1 MRRRKIV
8 VGRVMAR
15 LRSEQN
21 WTQEILAARLQCEGV
36 EISRQGV
43 ARIELGHAKVSE
55 DVIVGLQKVFRL
67 QIILLFPKEIQ
78 ELDGKFSRRAANQN
92 MNLRNAKS

>member
-8 VGRVMAR
+8 VGREMAR

-43 ARIELGHAKVSE
+43 ARIELGHARVNE
-55 DVIVGLQKVFRL
+55 DVILGLQKVFRV
-67 QIILLFPKEIQ
+67 QIVLLFPKEIQ
-78 ELDGKFSRRAANQN
+78 ELDDRFSRRAANHK
-92 MNLRNAKS
+92 MSLRNAKG